1 MNERTQQCSGRRQ
14 MWVGGC
20 MKRLRNT
27 GVGGRDGWEGETT
40 QQCRGRRQRWVSGWV
55 RGLRNVGAEVG
66 E

>member
-1 MNERTQQCSGRRQ
+1 
-14 MWVGGC
+14 

-40 QQCRGRRQRWVSGWV
+40 QQCRGRRQTWVSGWV